1 MDQDLFVVS
10 KTNFLINLESR
21 FNGPKNP
28 QVQTTCLRPISYR
41 LNLGEPNTYGLY
53 VEKESS
59 FHGFIIGE
67 KPNTYRV
74 SL

>member
-1 MDQDLFVVS
+1 MGQDLFVVS
-10 KTNFLINLESR
+10 KTNFLINPESR

-28 QVQTTCLRPISYR
+28 RVQKTCLRPIVYR
-41 LNLGEPNTYGLY
+41 LNLGEPNTHELY
-53 VEKESS
+53 IEKESN

-67 KPNTYRV
+67 KPDTYRV